1 MPPADSAYG
10 AQAVFALG
18 RRIVSPAPRR
28 LFTAFCR
35 EVSRLS
41 DTITADVSAYDV
53 TFRDASGFSLVVS
66 PLRDLFIVSLG
77 AERSS
82 DIRVS
87 AADGFCFA
95 LDSAVRRRL
104 AAAAASSSGRTKSP
118 ATE

>member
-1 MPPADSAYG
+1 M
-10 AQAVFALG
+10 QA
-18 RRIVSPAPRR
+18 
-28 LFTAFCR
+28 
-35 EVSRLS
+35 EVSEF
-41 DTITADVSAYDV
+41 DV
-53 TFRDASGFSLVVS
+53 TFRDASGFSIVVS

-77 AERSS
+77 ADRSS

-104 AAAAASSSGRTKSP
+104 AAAAARASGRMPQP